1 MPEAKDP
8 TKALKKAAAALPN
21 VVDGTSCNQTSY
33 KAGRKAF
40 LYVGPGPKGIG
51 YKAMFK
57 LEVSLEE
64 AKDLAKS
71 EPERFELGV
80 GNWVTTRFSAEDPLP
95 KKIWSR
101 WLRESHAGATQCQGV
116 KKKSAHRKKT

>member
-1 MPEAKDP
+1 MPGVKDP
-8 TKALKKAAAALPN
+8 TKALREAAAKFPN
-21 VVDGTSCNQTSY
+21 VVEGTSCNQTSY
-33 KAGRKAF
+33 KAGKKAF
-40 LYVGPGPKGIG
+40 LYVGPGPKGAG

-64 AKDLAKS
+64 AKALAKR

-95 KKIWSR
+95 KKIWSS
-101 WLRESHAGATQCQGV
+101 WLKESQAGATTSGGA
-116 KKKSAHRKKT
+116 KKKSARRKKA